1 MFPDPDLRGPNI
13 TLGLLWAI
21 GVAATLV
28 VGPVL
33 FALLLGT
40 VAALAAAQT
49 ARTWRRARP
58 PRAPLPPAAMAAA
71 AVVGLGALLGVA
83 GLVVVAVLAAIGA
96 AAWTVS
102 DAVNHGGRPSTV
114 DALLTLACAAVP
126 AAAVAGPILLRRHG
140 LESALVLMA
149 YALVY
154 DAGSWT
160 MGSGSRHRW
169 LGPLAGIACIA
180 SVTVAVAAFAPQFR
194 GNSPWELGVLAAVLA
209 PLGPAAASLV
219 VGDRRVPVRALHRL
233 DSLVLLGPIWAI
245 AASRIGV

>member
-1 MFPDPDLRGPNI
+1 MFPEPDLRGPKI
-13 TLGLLWAI
+13 TLGLAWA
-21 GVAATLV
+21 VAVGLSLV

-40 VAALAAAQT
+40 VAALAASQT

-58 PRAPLPPAAMAAA
+58 PRAPLAPAALAAT
-71 AVVGLGALLGVA
+71 AVVALGALLPTPGFVA
-83 GLVVVAVLAAIGA
+83 VAVLAAIGA
-96 AAWTVS
+96 AAWAVS
-102 DAVNHGGRPSTV
+102 DAVHHGGRPAPV
-114 DALLTLACAAVP
+114 DVLLTVACAAVP

-169 LGPLAGIACIA
+169 LGPLAGIACIG
-180 SVTVAVAAFAPQFR
+180 SVTIAVAAFAPQFR

-209 PLGPAAASLV
+209 PLGPPAASLV
-219 VGDRRVPVRALHRL
+219 VGDRRVPVRALRRL